1 MSWSI
6 LGALTGLVVLG
17 LGGHFWAMKWLL
29 DRHTRHT
36 DGRLEK
42 LETATTA
49 RIDRIEERAA
59 TIERDFGQLRAEL
72 PARYVARED
81 WVRVITTFLHRLDR
95 LADTIEALKEK
106 VWNR

>member
-29 DRHTRHT
+29 DHHTRQANA
-36 DGRLEK
+36 RLEK
-42 LETATTA
+42 IEDAWTA
-49 RIDRIEERAA
+49 RILKVEERADSL
-59 TIERDFGQLRAEL
+59 EREFGNLRAEL
-72 PARYVARED
+72 PVRYVARED
-81 WVRVITTFLHRLDR
+81 LVRLVTTFLHRLDR
-95 LADTIEALKEK
+95 LADALEALKEK